1 MLINGTSGADRLF
14 GNVTDDTLSGGSGD
28 DTLDGGSGADTAL
41 FTDARQS
48 YDVLRVGNVVTVR
61 DLRANGDGTDTLTG
75 IERLQFT
82 DGVMG
87 LVPESLVLLAPNT
100 RDLLTW
106 DSTLGSNGFTY
117 LTRLAGDTSVVAV
130 SDLTGDGRTD
140 LLLQQPGGG
149 LIRWDI
155 SKGGSGFA
163 TQTAA
168 PGFTV
173 VGTGDLVGST
183 ASDVLLRD
191 ASGQLRV
198 LDSAANTITDFFSI
212 AQGWSLKGIANIT
225 GSGKADIVIQN
236 DTSGAIIAYTDAGWR
251 DLITLAPS
259 SGWQIAGLGDVVG
272 GLADDFVFRNATT
285 GVTIFWDVT
294 QGGQGFRDFATIA
307 AGWNILA
314 ISDLSGDG
322 RDDVAFQ
329 NTNGL
334 AVYWTGTNWVDL
346 GSTLTSGQTLGAGVT
361 SIPAQVVNAQSAVS
375 IDTGSLLST
384 LNASTDSFNFIDNA
398 SLETNVVITGF
409 TSNDRIT
416 VSGAIAGQYS
426 FGTGTDPNDLQI
438 TFNNTASGVVNS
450 IILDDA
456 LVGKSVFIFDSVT
469 ARNAIGFDFIV
480 FG

>member
-1 MLINGTSGADRLF
+1 MLINGTSGNDRLI
-14 GNVTDDTLSGGSGD
+14 GNATDETLIGGNGNDTLEGGG
-28 DTLDGGSGADTAL
+28 GADTAR
-41 FTDARQS
+41 FTGARQS
-48 YDVLRVGNVVTVR
+48 YDVSRVGDVVTVR

-87 LVPESLVLLAPNT
+87 LVPESLVMLAPTT

-106 DSTLGSNGFTY
+106 DSTRGSNGFSY
-117 LTRLAGDTSVVAV
+117 LTRLAADTNIGAV
-130 SDLTGDGRTD
+130 SDLTGDGRAD

-155 SKGGSGFA
+155 SKGGNGFA
-163 TQTAA
+163 TLTAA

-173 VGTGDLVGST
+173 VGTGDLVGSG
-183 ASDVLLRD
+183 ASDVLLRN
-191 ASGQLRV
+191 AAGQLRV
-198 LDSAANTITDFFSI
+198 LDASTNTITDFFSI
-212 AQGWSLKGIANIT
+212 AQGWSLKGIANIN

-236 DTSGAIIAYTDAGWR
+236 DTSGAVIAFTDEGWR

-259 SGWQIAGLGDVVG
+259 SGWQIAGFGDVVG
-272 GLADDFVFRNATT
+272 GLADDFVFRNANT

-307 AGWNILA
+307 QGWNILA

-346 GSTLTSGQTLGAGVT
+346 GSTLVSAQVLGAGVT
-361 SIPAQVVNAQSAVS
+361 SLPAQVVPVETA
-375 IDTGSLLST
+375 IDNGSTVST
-384 LNASTDSFNFIDNA
+384 LNASTGAFNYTDNA
-398 SLETNVVITGF
+398 SRETNVVIVGF
-409 TSNDRIT
+409 GNNDRIV
-416 VSGAIAGQYS
+416 VSGANAAQYS
-426 FGTGTDPNDLQI
+426 FSTGTDPNDLQI
-438 TFNNTASGVVNS
+438 TFNNTAAGVLNI
-450 IILDDA
+450 IILDDV
-456 LVGKSVFIFDSVT
+456 LVGSSAFIFDSVT